1 MEVSSNKPG
10 WSLYQSHCR
19 ILRSS
24 IALEGINQYL
34 GCFAQRQLPGKN
46 FKVIT
51 YLWLSVAR
59 YGLPHPIL
67 PRLAMFTFGL
77 TLCVARCK
85 IVQNERLINFEEN
98 KSFFFS
104 LPHYSLTLLIYT
116 PWKHQKTFRITDVFR
131 GIDKQCVHWAVME
144 A

>member
-1 MEVSSNKPG
+1 MI
-10 WSLYQSHCR
+10 SLPITLQD
-19 ILRSS
+19 SS
-24 IALEGINQYL
+24 IINSSRRNQSISWMF
-34 GCFAQRQLPGKN
+34 CTETVTREN

-67 PRLAMFTFGL
+67 PRFAMFTFGL

-104 LPHYSLTLLIYT
+104 LPHYSLTLLINT
-116 PWKHQKTFRITDVFR
+116 PWKQQKTFRITGVFR
-131 GIDKQCVHWAVME
+131 SIDKQCVHWAVME

>member
-1 MEVSSNKPG
+1 MI
-10 WSLYQSHCR
+10 SLPITLQD
-19 ILRSS
+19 SS
-24 IALEGINQYL
+24 IINSSRRNQSISWMF
-34 GCFAQRQLPGKN
+34 CTETVTREN

-67 PRLAMFTFGL
+67 PRLAMCTFGL

-116 PWKHQKTFRITDVFR
+116 PWKHQKTFRITGVFR